1 MKTYILK
8 SWFDGKTVYKSDNL
22 FSSESEL
29 WLDVSVM
36 KKQFFGTY
44 AEVVRSSK

>member
-1 MKTYILK
+1 MKSYVLK
-8 SWFDGKTVYKSDNL
+8 SWVDGKVVYKSDDL

-44 AEVVRSSK
+44 AEVVRSQS

>member
-1 MKTYILK
+1 MKSYILK
-8 SWFDGKTVYKSDNL
+8 SWTDGKVVYKSDNL
-22 FSSESEL
+22 FSSDNEL

-44 AEVVRSSK
+44 AEIVKENA

>member
-8 SWFDGKTVYKSDNL
+8 SWVDGKVVYTSDNL
-22 FSSESEL
+22 FSSDNEL

-44 AEVVRSSK
+44 AEVVRRSK

>member
-8 SWFDGKTVYKSDNL
+8 SWFDGKVVYKSDNL

-29 WLDVSVM
+29 WTSVSVM

-44 AEVVRSSK
+44 AEVVRS

>member
-1 MKTYILK
+1 MKTYVLK
-8 SWFDGKTVYKSDNL
+8 SWFDGKVVYTSDNL
-22 FSSESEL
+22 FSSESDL

-44 AEVVRSSK
+44 AEVVRRF